1 MSSPDGHLRMGDS
14 RLREVRVYRVK
25 IFHHGY
31 MVTAETYPYFTCFF
45 HVKSQFGEKNP
56 VLPVEKFPFQECDN
70 VTTPY
75 YPISSLLSVKWS
87 FTGGLKTRKFPNF

>member
-1 MSSPDGHLRMGDS
+1 
-14 RLREVRVYRVK
+14 
-25 IFHHGY
+25 

-87 FTGGLKTRKFPNF
+87 FTGGLKTRKFQIFSSEVVAVAYKRFQM